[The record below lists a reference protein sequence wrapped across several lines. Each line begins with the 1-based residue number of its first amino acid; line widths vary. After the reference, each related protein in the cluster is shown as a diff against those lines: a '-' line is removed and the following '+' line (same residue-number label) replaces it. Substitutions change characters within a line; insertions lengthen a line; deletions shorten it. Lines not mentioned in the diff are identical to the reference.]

1 MKEAL
6 KLNKFKRHIGLH
18 FLMILAFSLLIV
30 VIVSKLIQWSPLA
43 AVLFLTISLFGL
55 YFLMATRYIR
65 FQNLMNK
72 TLVSI
77 REKMIDTPIYN
88 KIVPSVPIEDT
99 VKFAQ
104 FYHRSSDEFEKS
116 IQIVL
121 EYIKQSHN
129 TITELNRLNY
139 CKGSTLDTILAV
151 SNHILDRNAD
161 EDFYT
166 LILKS
171 AIDVIENAT
180 KGSILVLNAETNR
193 YEYQTAVGFDLKYLK
208 NIDYALEE
216 TFLYQNTNGNID
228 QPLVISNVQDFSN
241 ATLSAETIE
250 WLSKANWLEGKEAL
264 STPIRIDNKLYAILN
279 IDSSQENAFDE
290 VDIQLI
296 QFFSAQISIAIR
308 NKLLVD
314 ETIKLSKF
322 DKLTGAY
329 NRNYFEKIFDSHNEL
344 TLENLEPYAIVLC
357 DLNFLKSINDTF
369 GHTAG
374 DLVLSE
380 FSNII
385 QNSIRDSDIFARVG
399 GDEFVLLLKNI
410 RYQRAEEKMA
420 SIFEKYEY
428 YTVNFNG
435 HKLPVSFSYGLAA
448 SPDDSMVYDVLVK
461 IADIRMYEFKKAYKE
476 THQDIL
482 SSILH

>member
-1 MKEAL
+1 M
-6 KLNKFKRHIGLH
+6 NKFNYHIVLH
-18 FLMILAFSLLIV
+18 FVMILASSMVFV
-30 VIVSKLIQWSPLA
+30 FIVSKLIQWSLLF
-43 AVLFLTISLFGL
+43 AVFFLTISLFGL
-55 YFLMATRYIR
+55 YLLLVMRYTR
-65 FQNLMNK
+65 FQRLINK
-72 TLVSI
+72 TLVNI
-77 REKMIDTPIYN
+77 REEMVDTPIYD
-88 KIVPSVPIEDT
+88 KILPATSIED
-99 VKFAQ
+99 KIGLLQ
-104 FYHRSSDEFEKS
+104 SYHLSSDEFEKN
-116 IQIVL
+116 IQLVL

-129 TITELNRLNY
+129 TILELNRLNY
-139 CKGSTLDTILAV
+139 CKESTLDTILAV

-161 EDFYT
+161 EAFYT
-166 LILKS
+166 LILES

-180 KGSILVLNAETNR
+180 KGSLLILNAETNR
-193 YEYQTAVGFDLKYLK
+193 YEYQAAVGFDLEYLK

-216 TFLYQNTNGNID
+216 TFLYQGEDNKIYK
-228 QPLVISNVQDFSN
+228 PLVVSDVQNFSN
-241 ATLSAETIE
+241 TTLSEETIG

-264 STPIRIDNKLYAILN
+264 SSPIIIDNKLYAILN
-279 IDSSQENAFDE
+279 IDSSQKNAFDE

-329 NRNYFEKIFDSHNEL
+329 NRNYFEKIFESHNEIS
-344 TLENLEPYAIVLC
+344 LENLEPYAIVLC

-385 QNSIRDSDIFARVG
+385 QNSIRDSDIFSRVG

-410 RYQRAEEKMA
+410 RYSKAEEKMA
-420 SIFEKYEY
+420 SIFDKFEY
-428 YTVNFNG
+428 YTINFSG

-448 SPDDSMVYDVLVK
+448 SPDDSMVYDVLIK
-461 IADIRMYEFKKAYKE
+461 IADIRMYEFKKNYKE

-482 SSILH
+482 NSILS